1 MGRSRAHQD
10 DGFTEN
16 GGLWGASFDAV
27 RHQFDRY
34 DRESGYWGSLLLP
47 FATNLMVMAPLW
59 GFTVRMEMY
68 MLSTFDS
75 NHCRA
80 SLM

>member
-10 DGFTEN
+10 DAFTEN

-34 DRESGYWGSLLLP
+34 DRESGYWGSP
-47 FATNLMVMAPLW
+47 FVAFRHQFDRYGPSV
-59 GFTVRMEMY
+59 GFYRRY
-68 MLSTFDS
+68 GNIYAQYL
-75 NHCRA
+75 
-80 SLM
+80 